1 MRKDERGNPVR
12 ENHKIQFNDTMYTV
26 IVVDTGLIVK
36 NVNRKHGVFI
46 ELSIESSV
54 EGCIEDRR
62 AETRG

>member
-1 MRKDERGNPVR
+1 MRKDERGNPAR
-12 ENHKIQFNDTMYTV
+12 ENHKIQFNGTMYTV

-54 EGCIEDRR
+54 EECIEDRR

>member
-1 MRKDERGNPVR
+1 MREEILRGKIT
-12 ENHKIQFNDTMYTV
+12 KIQFNGTMYTV

>member
-1 MRKDERGNPVR
+1 MRKDERGNLAR
-12 ENHKIQFNDTMYTV
+12 ENHKIQFNGTMYTV

>member
-1 MRKDERGNPVR
+1 MREEILRG
-12 ENHKIQFNDTMYTV
+12 KIQFNGTMYTV

-46 ELSIESSV
+46 GLNIESGV